1 MDAAIDVLGEVGDGA
16 AAVAA
21 AGELHPDVVVMD
33 IRMPVMDG
41 LEATRRLASRGG
53 DSVRVLVL
61 TTFDLD
67 DYVFEALRAGAS
79 GFLLKDSPP
88 EDLLAAVHTV
98 ASGEALLAPAV
109 TRRVIERFAA
119 LPAGRADLAA
129 RIGSSRH
136 GSRRCSASSGVG
148 SPTPRSPTRW

>member
-1 MDAAIDVLGEVGDGA
+1 
-16 AAVAA
+16 
-21 AGELHPDVVVMD
+21 MD

-41 LEATRRLASRGG
+41 LEATRRLGEPGG
-53 DSVRVLVL
+53 AAVRVLVL

-98 ASGEALLAPAV
+98 ASGDALLSPAV

-119 LPAGRADLAA
+119 LPPGRPDLAA
-129 RIGSSRH
+129 RIGSSRD
-136 GSRRCSASSGVG
+136 GSRRCSASWAAG
-148 SPTPRSPTRW
+148 SPTPRSPRRW